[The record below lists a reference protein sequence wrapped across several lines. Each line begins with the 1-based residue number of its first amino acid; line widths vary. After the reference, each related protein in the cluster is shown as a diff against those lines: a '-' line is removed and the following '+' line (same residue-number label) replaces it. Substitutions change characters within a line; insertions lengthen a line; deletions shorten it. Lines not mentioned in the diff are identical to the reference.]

1 MWFLHTGFRGLSP
14 RLPQRA
20 PESVRRRDP
29 RGAVGEPVPVH
40 RVSGHHRRGETR
52 SEQWEFVMTAG
63 RFMGQAI
70 ARSEDPRLLTGRGRC
85 IAAVA
90 VPGASD
96 AAFLRSEVARGRIVS
111 LDVEAARSA
120 PGVRAVYTAADL
132 NPLVHQTSLSGM
144 PDAPFPPKYC
154 LAQGDVRYVGDP
166 IAIVI
171 AENRYLAE
179 DAVELIELDIEV
191 QDPVIDVD
199 A

>member
-29 RGAVGEPVPVH
+29 RGAVGKPVPVH
-40 RVSGHHRRGETR
+40 RVSGHHCRGETR

-70 ARSEDPRLLTGRGRC
+70 ARSEDPRLLTGRGRF
-85 IAAVA
+85 IADVV

-96 AAFLRSEVARGRIVS
+96 AAFLRCEVARGRIVR
-111 LDVEAARSA
+111 LDTEAARSA

-132 NPLVHQTSLSGM
+132 NPLVRDITVAGM
-144 PDAPFPPKYC
+144 PGAPFPPKYC
-154 LAQGDVRYVGDP
+154 LAENDVRFVGDP
-166 IAIVI
+166 
-171 AENRYLAE
+171 
-179 DAVELIELDIEV
+179 
-191 QDPVIDVD
+191 
-199 A
+199 